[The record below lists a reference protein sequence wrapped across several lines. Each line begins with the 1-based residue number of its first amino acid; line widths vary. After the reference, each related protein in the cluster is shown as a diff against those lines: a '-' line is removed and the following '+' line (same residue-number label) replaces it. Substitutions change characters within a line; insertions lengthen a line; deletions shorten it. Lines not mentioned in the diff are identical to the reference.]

1 MFQRILPVLILTFLI
16 AINTHSARP
25 NYKVCTDD
33 AKIVVDDLF
42 MIAESFEDHP
52 WNPAP
57 QTFKILLMGLQKFL
71 GECIHL
77 DIDLIRYQ
85 PCVDDVLPVLPIV
98 KKLIEDIRDNK
109 QSDII
114 LDISRIGLIMTSAVT
129 ECLKHDPR
137 FELFVN

>member
-1 MFQRILPVLILTFLI
+1 MLHRKVQILAIILI
-16 AINTHSARP
+16 SASRYFAKP

-52 WNPAP
+52 WNPSS
-57 QTFKILLMGLQKFL
+57 QSFKLLLMGVQKFL

-77 DIDLIRYQ
+77 DIDLIRFQ
-85 PCVDDVLPVLPIV
+85 PCVDDIMPVLPVV
-98 KKLIEDIRDNK
+98 KKLIVDIRDNK

-114 LDISRIGLIMTSAVT
+114 LDISSIGLIMTSAIT
-129 ECLKHDPR
+129 ECLKHKPQ
-137 FELFVN
+137 FKLLVN